1 MVRDARASPFAGS
14 QMAHIV
20 SFRTA
25 RFDVRAE
32 EPNPINPIAGQ
43 SVLKWLRLELAKAGF
58 SATEPATEDW
68 GWYIDVQAEGS
79 SYLVGASADVEGST
93 ADVDWIIQVH
103 RHRSLKDKVLGR
115 NKMADDNPVTALIER
130 LVRADAQCSGV
141 SVERE
146 A

>member
-1 MVRDARASPFAGS
+1 
-14 QMAHIV
+14 MAHIV
-20 SFRTA
+20 SFRTST
-25 RFDVRAE
+25 FDVRAE

-43 SVLKWLRLELAKAGF
+43 SVLKWLRLELATAGYT
-58 SATEPATEDW
+58 ATEPATEDW

-79 SYLVGASADVEGST
+79 SYLVGASADVEDAT
-93 ADVDWIIQVH
+93 PDVDWTIQVH
-103 RHRSLKDKVLGR
+103 RHRSFKDRMLGR
-115 NKMADDNPVTALIER
+115 NKMAADDPVTALIER